1 MSWHSPCFRHIM
13 CSLPQI
19 CASDSYP
26 HLDLALSSIDVMQ
39 AQTWDKTI
47 TKCWDEALDS
57 GQLEMPCG
65 VSSLLSG
72 GLRSLSPLAV
82 QRPLMFHEA
91 LSDTI
96 QKN

>member
-1 MSWHSPCFRHIM
+1 M

-57 GQLEMPCG
+57 GQLGDALWGFQPAVRRAQESESSCG
-65 VSSLLSG
+65 PKATDV
-72 GLRSLSPLAV
+72 P
-82 QRPLMFHEA
+82 
-91 LSDTI
+91 
-96 QKN
+96 